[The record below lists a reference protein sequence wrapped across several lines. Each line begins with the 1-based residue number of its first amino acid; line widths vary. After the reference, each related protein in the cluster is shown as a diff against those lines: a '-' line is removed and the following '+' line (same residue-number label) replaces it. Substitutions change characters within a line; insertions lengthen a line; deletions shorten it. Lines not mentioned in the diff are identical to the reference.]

1 MELLSQ
7 KAERQQAKK
16 DVELIKEIEERVKKE
31 VRASCHGLSASPSS
45 SGINSLSGST
55 AGIRR
60 ESGATRSQR
69 LSIMASKFNEG
80 GLPCIQ

>member
-7 KAERQQAKK
+7 KAERQQAQK

-31 VRASCHGLSASPSS
+31 VRASCQGLSASPSS
-45 SGINSLSGST
+45 SGLNSLSGST

-60 ESGATRSQR
+60 ESATRSQR

>member
-16 DVELIKEIEERVKKE
+16 DVEIIKEIEERVKKE
-31 VRASCHGLSASPSS
+31 VRASNHGLSASS
-45 SGINSLSGST
+45 SGINSLSSST

-60 ESGATRSQR
+60 ESATRSQR